1 AAQKPYSSTGA
12 GLVLRG
18 SNSKWYQGDVVVPS
32 VFFMEGSIIQDIL
45 ERRIDKCDE
54 EMEIPEKSTNK
65 SNMAM
70 NVSVLSGPYLLMTD
84 LHSQLMTLND
94 LRTLGGQACLRLG
107 CFAVAWGIMVRRD
120 RRAPHTAMPT
130 AAFESIFGTAYIR
143 THTYKP
149 MDTGTYSISIGLLKS
164 DLFRGT
170 RAERRVT
177 IFTSSFGLINQTPID
192 WEMLKEFVVR
202 LNLLV
207 PGCSIGIHRYSFPPP
222 RKEGAFP
229 AAYFAKRWQERN
241 DLAQTY
247 LNNLK
252 AWPGLKEEESQPC
265 RKADRRVGWSGMR
278 SYGKEYITASL
289 IREFLMIAV
298 FRMLDPLLFYVLPES
313 VLIPM
318 LCGAEHL
325 IFAGIKLFLCRGLV
339 HGYLLELR
347 PITTGQ
353 FRFGATPYSTII
365 IGVWGSRQR
374 KIKAAYQLFLYTLL
388 GSVFMLLAILL
399 ILFQTGT
406 TDLQILLTTEF
417 SERRQIFLWIAFF
430 ASFAVK
436 VPMVPVH
443 IWLPEAHVE
452 APTAGSV
459 FLAGILL
466 KLGTYGFLRFSIPMF
481 PEATL
486 CFTPFIYTLS
496 AIAIIYT
503 SLTTLRQID
512 LKKIIAYSS
521 VAHMN
526 LVTIGMFSLNIQGIG
541 GSILLMLSHGL
552 VSSALFLCVGVLYDR
567 HKTRLVRYYGGLV
580 STMPNFST
588 IFFFFTLANM
598 SLPGTSS
605 FIGEFLILVGAFQ
618 RNSLVATL
626 AALGMILGAAYS
638 LWLYNR
644 VVSGNLKP
652 DFLHKFSD
660 LNGRE
665 VFIFI
670 PFLVGVV
677 WMGVYPKVFPDCM
690 HTSIVKQA
698 LNTDGDSPAPSTAIP
713 PLDVGSPHSQIGI
726 SEKPLCREDSL
737 LPATKSASISSS

>member
-1 AAQKPYSSTGA
+1 MLEHFSECYFDLSGLILCPVLGSITPLFIPNSSIRLIRLIGLCVSLITFLYS
-12 GLVLRG
+12 LVL
-18 SNSKWYQGDVVVPS
+18 WIQFDPS
-32 VFFMEGSIIQDIL
+32 TANFQFVESLRWLPYENIHLYMGIDGLSLFFVIL
-45 ERRIDKCDE
+45 TTFL
-54 EMEIPEKSTNK
+54 IPI
-65 SNMAM
+65 
-70 NVSVLSGPYLLMTD
+70 
-84 LHSQLMTLND
+84 
-94 LRTLGGQACLRLG
+94 C
-107 CFAVAWGIMVRRD
+107 
-120 RRAPHTAMPT
+120 
-130 AAFESIFGTAYIR
+130 
-143 THTYKP
+143 
-149 MDTGTYSISIGLLKS
+149 IS
-164 DLFRGT
+164 
-170 RAERRVT
+170 
-177 IFTSSFGLINQTPID
+177 
-192 WEMLKEFVVR
+192 
-202 LNLLV
+202 
-207 PGCSIGIHRYSFPPP
+207 
-222 RKEGAFP
+222 
-229 AAYFAKRWQERN
+229 
-241 DLAQTY
+241 
-247 LNNLK
+247 
-252 AWPGLKEEESQPC
+252 
-265 RKADRRVGWSGMR
+265 VGWSGMR
-278 SYGKEYITASL
+278 SFGKEYIIAFL
-289 IREFLMIAV
+289 ICEFLMIAV
-298 FRMLDPLLFYVLPES
+298 FCMLDLLLFYVFFES

-318 LCGAEHL
+318 
-325 IFAGIKLFLCRGLV
+325 F
-339 HGYLLELR
+339 
-347 PITTGQ
+347 
-353 FRFGATPYSTII
+353 II

-374 KIKAAYQLFLYTLL
+374 KIKAAYQFFLYTLL

-399 ILFQTGT
+399 ILLQTGT

-417 SERRQIFLWIAFF
+417 SERRQILLWIAFF

-459 FLAGILL
+459 ILAGILL

-652 DFLHKFSD
+652 DFLYKFSD

-665 VFIFI
+665 VFIFL

-677 WMGVYPKVFPDCM
+677 WMGVYPKVFLDCM
-690 HTSIVKQA
+690 HTSVSNLVQHGKF
-698 LNTDGDSPAPSTAIP
+698 
-713 PLDVGSPHSQIGI
+713 H
-726 SEKPLCREDSL
+726 
-737 LPATKSASISSS
+737 

>member
-1 AAQKPYSSTGA
+1 MLEHFCECYSNLSGLILCPVLGSITPLFIPNSRIRPIRLIGLCA
-12 GLVLRG
+12 SLITFLYSLVLRI
-18 SNSKWYQGDVVVPS
+18 QFDPS
-32 VFFMEGSIIQDIL
+32 TAKSQFVESLRWLPYENIHFYLGIDGISLFFVIL
-45 ERRIDKCDE
+45 TTFL
-54 EMEIPEKSTNK
+54 IPICI
-65 SNMAM
+65 
-70 NVSVLSGPYLLMTD
+70 L
-84 LHSQLMTLND
+84 
-94 LRTLGGQACLRLG
+94 
-107 CFAVAWGIMVRRD
+107 
-120 RRAPHTAMPT
+120 
-130 AAFESIFGTAYIR
+130 
-143 THTYKP
+143 
-149 MDTGTYSISIGLLKS
+149 
-164 DLFRGT
+164 
-170 RAERRVT
+170 
-177 IFTSSFGLINQTPID
+177 
-192 WEMLKEFVVR
+192 
-202 LNLLV
+202 
-207 PGCSIGIHRYSFPPP
+207 
-222 RKEGAFP
+222 
-229 AAYFAKRWQERN
+229 
-241 DLAQTY
+241 
-247 LNNLK
+247 
-252 AWPGLKEEESQPC
+252 
-265 RKADRRVGWSGMR
+265 VGWSGMR

-318 LCGAEHL
+318 
-325 IFAGIKLFLCRGLV
+325 F
-339 HGYLLELR
+339 
-347 PITTGQ
+347 
-353 FRFGATPYSTII
+353 II

-459 FLAGILL
+459 ILAGILL

-690 HTSIVKQA
+690 HTSVSNLVQHGKF
-698 LNTDGDSPAPSTAIP
+698 
-713 PLDVGSPHSQIGI
+713 H
-726 SEKPLCREDSL
+726 
-737 LPATKSASISSS
+737 

>member
-1 AAQKPYSSTGA
+1 MLEHFCECYFDLS
-12 GLVLRG
+12 GLIMCPVL
-18 SNSKWYQGDVVVPS
+18 
-32 VFFMEGSIIQDIL
+32 GSIILLFIPNS
-45 ERRIDKCDE
+45 RI
-54 EMEIPEKSTNK
+54 
-65 SNMAM
+65 
-70 NVSVLSGPYLLMTD
+70 
-84 LHSQLMTLND
+84 
-94 LRTLGGQACLRLG
+94 RL
-107 CFAVAWGIMVRRD
+107 
-120 RRAPHTAMPT
+120 
-130 AAFESIFGTAYIR
+130 IR
-143 THTYKP
+143 F
-149 MDTGTYSISIGLLKS
+149 IGLSASLITFLYSLVLWIQFDPSTAKFQFVES
-164 DLFRGT
+164 FRWLPYENIHFSLGLDGISLFFVILT
-170 RAERRVT
+170 T
-177 IFTSSFGLINQTPID
+177 FLIPICI
-192 WEMLKEFVVR
+192 L
-202 LNLLV
+202 
-207 PGCSIGIHRYSFPPP
+207 
-222 RKEGAFP
+222 
-229 AAYFAKRWQERN
+229 
-241 DLAQTY
+241 
-247 LNNLK
+247 
-252 AWPGLKEEESQPC
+252 
-265 RKADRRVGWSGMR
+265 VGWSGMR
-278 SYGKEYITASL
+278 NFGKEYIIAFL
-289 IREFLMIAV
+289 ICEFLMIAV
-298 FRMLDPLLFYVLPES
+298 FCMLDLLLFYVFFES

-318 LCGAEHL
+318 
-325 IFAGIKLFLCRGLV
+325 F
-339 HGYLLELR
+339 
-347 PITTGQ
+347 
-353 FRFGATPYSTII
+353 II

-374 KIKAAYQLFLYTLL
+374 KIKAAYQFFLYTLL
-388 GSVFMLLAILL
+388 GSVFMLLAILF
-399 ILFQTGT
+399 ILLQTGT

-459 FLAGILL
+459 ILAGILL

-486 CFTPFIYTLS
+486 FFTPFIYTLS

-503 SLTTLRQID
+503 SLTTLRQVD

-580 STMPNFST
+580 STMPNFSV

-605 FIGEFLILVGAFQ
+605 FIGEILILVGAFQ

-626 AALGMILGAAYS
+626 AAVGMILGAAYS

-665 VFIFI
+665 VFIFL
-670 PFLVGVV
+670 PFIVGVV
-677 WMGVYPKVFPDCM
+677 RMGVHPKVFPDCM
-690 HTSIVKQA
+690 HTSVSNLVQHGKFY
-698 LNTDGDSPAPSTAIP
+698 
-713 PLDVGSPHSQIGI
+713 
-726 SEKPLCREDSL
+726 
-737 LPATKSASISSS
+737 